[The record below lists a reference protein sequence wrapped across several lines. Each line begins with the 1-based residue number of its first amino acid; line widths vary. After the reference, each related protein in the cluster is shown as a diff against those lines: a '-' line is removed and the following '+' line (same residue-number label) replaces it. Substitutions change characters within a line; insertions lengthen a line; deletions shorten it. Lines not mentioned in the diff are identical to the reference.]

1 MRRDEAENITQK
13 TVAILEKE
21 RIRRQITK
29 MQISK
34 ATGLSRT
41 ALTLIVDKKNSPTLR
56 TLLMLASAIG
66 VDLKKIIAQAEKT
79 DESLSNKD
87 VE

>member
-66 VDLKKIIAQAEKT
+66 VDLKKIIALAEKT